1 MIKAMPGTTIELDIA
16 EWNAADKM
24 LEAMFLSG
32 GLVLSQ
38 VASLSGLAP
47 YDVQN
52 WVRRGFVSPPRHKR
66 YSRRQLSRIFIIN
79 MLKGSLQIDRVCSLL
94 SYING
99 DLSNESDDI
108 IDDTRLYIYLI
119 QLCAAVERGEKA
131 DITLVLSDYKEP
143 FPGAG
148 VRVARVLEIMVI
160 AYQASR
166 LRQKAENMIS
176 DIDINEGG

>member
-1 MIKAMPGTTIELDIA
+1 MIKAMPGTTIELGIA
-16 EWNAADKM
+16 EWDTADKM

-38 VASLSGLAP
+38 VARLSGLAP

-52 WVRRGFVSPPRHKR
+52 WVRRGFVSPPHNKR

-99 DLSNESDDI
+99 DLSDESDDS
-108 IDDTRLYIYLI
+108 IDDTRLFIYLVR
-119 QLCAAVERGEKA
+119 LCAAVELGEKA
-131 DITLVLSDYKEP
+131 DITAVLSDYHEP
-143 FPGAG
+143 FPGAR

-160 AYQASR
+160 AYQASS
-166 LRQKAENMIS
+166 LRQKAENMIL